1 VGESR
6 QQRRAAARSRPAG
19 PPTRWGR
26 VALSLAIL
34 AVLCV
39 GGWLLAARLARRSLV
54 REGAPSWSPDGKQ
67 IVFFAEQNDRPADLF
82 VMDADGSNV
91 RQLTH
96 TPAAEG
102 YPSWSPDGR
111 FIAFEADDASGNFGV
126 YVMNADGS
134 GARRLTQDPRRD
146 VGPAWSPDGKKIAF
160 MSDRAGQ
167 EFDIYEMNADG
178 SGVER
183 LTTGETNWFPQ
194 FSPDGTR
201 LALHVGRD
209 IHVLDLKTG
218 TSRAL
223 TQDPANGMYPTW
235 SPDGRK
241 IAFMSW
247 RNGKTELFTMNA
259 DGTDQRVLFSPET
272 GSAIDP
278 RWSPDGSRIVFVETT
293 ATEQHFDQ
301 SAPQESIV
309 SVIDLASGKVTRL
322 GVH

>member
-1 VGESR
+1 M
-6 QQRRAAARSRPAG
+6 
-19 PPTRWGR
+19 
-26 VALSLAIL
+26 AISL
-34 AVLCV
+34 AVLAALCAV
-39 GGWLLAARLARRSLV
+39 GWLAVSRLARPSLI
-54 REGAPSWSPDGKQ
+54 REGAPSWSPDGKR
-67 IVFFAEQNDRPADLF
+67 IVFYAERNDQPADLF
-82 VMDADGSNV
+82 VMDADGSNI

-96 TPAAEG
+96 TAAAEG

-111 FIAFEADDASGNFGV
+111 SITFEADDASGNFDV

-134 GARRLTQDPRRD
+134 GTRRLTQDPRRD
-146 VGPAWSPDGKKIAF
+146 VGPAWSPDGKKIVF
-160 MSDRAGQ
+160 MSDRAGP
-167 EFDIYEMNADG
+167 EFDIFEMNADG

-183 LTTGETNWFPQ
+183 LTAGQTNWFPQ

-209 IHVLDLKTG
+209 VNVFDLRTR
-218 TSRAL
+218 TLHAL

-259 DGTDQRVLFSPET
+259 DGTDQRVLFSPAA

-278 RWSPDGSRIVFVETT
+278 RWSPDGSRIVFVETP

-301 SAPQESIV
+301 SVPQES
-309 SVIDLASGKVTRL
+309 VICVLDLASGAVKRLSSTR
-322 GVH
+322 

>member
-1 VGESR
+1 
-6 QQRRAAARSRPAG
+6 
-19 PPTRWGR
+19 
-26 VALSLAIL
+26 VALALAIL
-34 AVLCV
+34 AVLS
-39 GGWLLAARLARRSLV
+39 GAGWLLVARLARRSLI
-54 REGAPSWSPDGKQ
+54 REGAPSWSPDGTQ
-67 IVFFAEQNDRPADLF
+67 IAFYAERNDQPADLF
-82 VMDADGSNV
+82 VMNADGSNV

-111 FIAFEADDASGNFGV
+111 LIAFEADDASGNFDI

-134 GARRLTQDPRRD
+134 GTRRLTQDPRRD

-160 MSDRAGQ
+160 MSDRAGP

-183 LTTGETNWFPQ
+183 LTAGQTNWFPQ

-209 IHVLDLKTG
+209 INIFDLKTHA
-218 TSRAL
+218 TTAL
-223 TQDPANGMYPTW
+223 TEDPANGMYPTW

-259 DGTDQRVLFSPET
+259 DGTDQRVLFSPAT

-278 RWSPDGSRIVFVETT
+278 RWSPDGSRIVFVETP
-293 ATEQHFDQ
+293 ATEQDFDQ
-301 SAPQESIV
+301 RAPQES
-309 SVIDLASGKVTRL
+309 VICVLDLASGEVKRL
-322 GVH
+322 GSK

>member
-1 VGESR
+1 
-6 QQRRAAARSRPAG
+6 
-19 PPTRWGR
+19 
-26 VALSLAIL
+26 VALALAIL
-34 AVLCV
+34 VALCV
-39 GGWLLAARLARRSLV
+39 AGWLLVARLARLSLV
-54 REGAPSWSPDGKQ
+54 REGAPSWSPDGKR
-67 IVFFAEQNDRPADLF
+67 IVFYGERNGQPADLF

-96 TPAAEG
+96 TPSAEG

-111 FIAFEADDASGNFGV
+111 FIAYEADDASGNFDI

-134 GARRLTQDPRRD
+134 GTRWLTHDPRRD
-146 VGPAWSPDGKKIAF
+146 VGPAWSPDGKKIVF
-160 MSDRAGQ
+160 MSDRAGP

-183 LTTGETNWFPQ
+183 LTADQTNWFPQ

-209 IHVLDLKTG
+209 VNILDLKTRL
-218 TSRAL
+218 SKAL
-223 TQDPANGMYPTW
+223 THDPANGMYPTW

-259 DGTDQRVLFSPET
+259 DGTDQRVLFTPAT

-278 RWSPDGSRIVFVETT
+278 RWSPDGSRIVFVETS
-293 ATEQHFDQ
+293 ATRQTFDQ
-301 SAPQESIV
+301 SAPQES
-309 SVIDLASGKVTRL
+309 VICTVDVATGAVRRL
-322 GVH
+322 VH

>member
-1 VGESR
+1 VVL
-6 QQRRAAARSRPAG
+6 A
-19 PPTRWGR
+19 
-26 VALSLAIL
+26 VAIL
-34 AVLCV
+34 AALSAA
-39 GGWLLAARLARRSLV
+39 GWLAVSRLARPSLI

-67 IVFFAEQNDRPADLF
+67 IVFYAERDDQPADLF

-96 TPAAEG
+96 TRAAEG

-111 FIAFEADDASGNFGV
+111 LIAFEADDPTGNFDI

-134 GARRLTQDPRRD
+134 NTRRLTQDPRRD
-146 VGPAWSPDGKKIAF
+146 VGPAWSPDGRKIVF
-160 MSDRAGQ
+160 MSDRGGP

-178 SGVER
+178 SDVER
-183 LTTGETNWFPQ
+183 LTAGQTNWFPQ

-209 IHVLDLKTG
+209 VNVFDLKTR
-218 TSRAL
+218 TMHAL

-235 SPDGRK
+235 SPDGRR

-247 RNGKTELFTMNA
+247 RNGRTELFTMNA
-259 DGTDQRVLFSPET
+259 DGTDQRVLFSPAT

-293 ATEQHFDQ
+293 ATEQAFDQ
-301 SAPQESIV
+301 STPAESIICTV
-309 SVIDLASGKVTRL
+309 DVTTGEVRRLAHSK
-322 GVH
+322 